1 MVSEWRVDDI
11 ATLQFF
17 TRSRV
22 PVVDEKNDITHKID
36 ATKKRTFQILGEET
50 NFLSNFLIFFPYLK
64 WGTVPHTSPKPS
76 FYPLSQKW
84 RFSPKPSYLILVKI
98 FSIEQS

>member
-36 ATKKRTFQILGEET
+36 ATKKRTFQILGV
-50 NFLSNFLIFFPYLK
+50 FFPYLK